1 MPTSF
6 GQPSGAR
13 EGTSTMMRLLRSA
26 PANAW
31 AQLNNH
37 DWPAA
42 VPMTVAEAPCE
53 GSRTTARASSF
64 GVAAWACR
72 DPVVPDR
79 APASSRAHAAGEKN
93 LRRHMTQSSLEERS
107 FVIRDSSQRMT
118 NDE

>member
-1 MPTSF
+1 
-6 GQPSGAR
+6 
-13 EGTSTMMRLLRSA
+13 MMRLLRSA

-31 AQLNNH
+31 AQLKSH

-72 DPVVPDR
+72 NPVPDR
-79 APASSRAHAAGEKN
+79 APASSRAHAAGEQN

-107 FVIRDSSQRMT
+107 FVIAHSSFVT
-118 NDE
+118 PNAE